1 MSYKNVEFSVFVN
14 ASCLV
19 LLVVMSCVDHIIAK
33 KKDEKGASFSV
44 KLVSVNKL
52 WYPEIHIQ
60 YWNKIYWKVKT
71 ANRDW
76 GASKKNYKT
85 KQK

>member
-19 LLVVMSCVDHIIAK
+19 LLVIMSCVDHIIEK

-71 ANRDW
+71 ANRHW